1 VVTVVELLERDAE
14 ELIDRAVE
22 AVSRAHLSHYEDQG
36 EGELRRRVTALYEL
50 LRGCLSRND
59 AMPMIEHARRVAEER
74 FADGFGL
81 EEVQTA
87 FNAIEETVWTRV
99 LTSMPPAEFARGI
112 GLVSTVLG
120 LGKDALARA
129 YVSLATRTHA
139 PSLDLRGLF
148 RGAEGD

>member
-1 VVTVVELLERDAE
+1 MTVVELLDRDSR
-14 ELIDRAVE
+14 ELIDRSVE
-22 AVSRAHLSHYEDQG
+22 AVSRAHLSHYEAQG

-50 LRGCLSRND
+50 LRTCLARND
-59 AMPMIEHARRVAEER
+59 AMPMIEHARRIAEER
-74 FADGFGL
+74 FAAGFGL

-87 FNAIEETVWTRV
+87 LNVIEETVWTRV
-99 LTSMPPAEFARGI
+99 IASMPPGEFARAI

-120 LGKDALARA
+120 MGKDALARA
-129 YVSLATRTHA
+129 YVSLATHAHA